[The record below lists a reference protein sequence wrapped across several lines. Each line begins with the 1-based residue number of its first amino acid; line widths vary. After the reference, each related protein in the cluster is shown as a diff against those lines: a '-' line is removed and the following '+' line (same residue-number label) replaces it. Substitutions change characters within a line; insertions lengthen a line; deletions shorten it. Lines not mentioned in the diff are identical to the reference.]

1 MSSRSDI
8 PMSTSGEDM
17 SIEEIN
23 KNLNPTIN
31 RTPKTIENLNKNVD
45 EVKSKLDAY
54 ISEVTSKSK
63 E

>member
-54 ISEVTSKSK
+54 ILEVTSKSK
-63 E
+63 K